1 MLWGSNEVKIFMKLV
16 PMGVYYNISKFQPNW
31 TFVECLARPTL
42 NLVQEDLQLP
52 ALSLVSSFKPC
63 ASPMLQLTLDPT

>member
-42 NLVQEDLQLP
+42 NLAQEDLQLP
-52 ALSLVSSFKPC
+52 AFCHVPLFSHVPHPSYI
-63 ASPMLQLTLDPT
+63 

>member
-31 TFVECLARPTL
+31 TFVECSAPSNTQPCSARF
-42 NLVQEDLQLP
+42 VAASILP
-52 ALSLVSSFKPC
+52 CDSF
-63 ASPMLQLTLDPT
+63 